1 MFIKRDRYEHLI
13 AENKRLE
20 ETLQEAEDRFE
31 NFLKDFTEHG
41 SAVLCG
47 KPKDWQSCEKSVYF
61 SHEAYKKILN
71 EIDTRRKEA
80 LDLKAERDYYKHAYV
95 KLKVEQEQSR

>member
-1 MFIKRDRYEHLI
+1 MFIKRARYEHLI

-20 ETLQEAEDRFE
+20 EALREAEDRFE
-31 NFLKDFTEHG
+31 NFLKNFTEHG
-41 SAVLCG
+41 SVALYG

-61 SHEAYKKILN
+61 SHEAYKKISN

-80 LDLKAERDYYKHAYV
+80 LDLKAERDYYKHAYA
-95 KLKVEQEQSR
+95 KLKLEQEQNR